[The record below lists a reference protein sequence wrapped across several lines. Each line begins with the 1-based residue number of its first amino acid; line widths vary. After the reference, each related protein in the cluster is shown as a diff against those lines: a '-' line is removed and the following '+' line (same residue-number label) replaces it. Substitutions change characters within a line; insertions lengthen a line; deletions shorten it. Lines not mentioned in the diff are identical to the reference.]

1 MNRTIRLLSALMAG
15 ILLFSLLPA
24 SALAAGETGEDV
36 KITETR
42 FPDKVFRAFVEE
54 KYDRNNDGYLSL
66 TDEIFR
72 VEEMDVSGMGI
83 EDLTAM
89 RTTSPRWTSAK
100 TRRLPVCTAKTTT
113 SRP

>member
-54 KYDRNNDGYLSL
+54 Q
-66 TDEIFR
+66 
-72 VEEMDVSGMGI
+72 
-83 EDLTAM
+83 
-89 RTTSPRWTSAK
+89 
-100 TRRLPVCTAKTTT
+100 
-113 SRP
+113 